1 MIESR
6 PFTAGTRT
14 FVNAAASGAHL
25 CYTPARP
32 QSETEQTL
40 MSTSAQEITLLL
52 RAWNDGDEAALE
64 KLTPLVYQ
72 ELRRLA
78 HRHLAGER
86 KDHSLQT
93 SALVNEAYLRLV
105 DARAVNWQNRAH
117 FFGVS
122 ARLMRQILVDFARQR
137 DSQKRGGAVSIVGL
151 EDTPN
156 QGLDLAHTWSADL
169 IALDD
174 ALCLLST
181 LNPRHSQ
188 IVELRFFGGLTEA
201 EIAEVLQVS
210 ERTVRSDW
218 RVARAWLHRE
228 LSRQ

>member
-1 MIESR
+1 M
-6 PFTAGTRT
+6 A
-14 FVNAAASGAHL
+14 
-25 CYTPARP
+25 
-32 QSETEQTL
+32 
-40 MSTSAQEITLLL
+40 STSPQEITFLL
-52 RAWNDGDEAALE
+52 RAWKDGDEAALE

-78 HRHLAGER
+78 HRHLARER
-86 KDHSLQT
+86 QDHSLQT

-105 DARAVNWQNRAH
+105 NAQQVDWQDRAH

-137 DSQKRGGAVSIVGL
+137 DSQKRGGAISVVAL

-156 QGLDLAHTWSADL
+156 QGADIAQMRSADL

-174 ALCLLST
+174 ALNLLVT

-188 IVELRFFGGLTEA
+188 IVELRFFGGLTEV

-218 RVARAWLHRE
+218 RVARAWLQRE
-228 LSRQ
+228 LSRS

>member
-1 MIESR
+1 M
-6 PFTAGTRT
+6 T
-14 FVNAAASGAHL
+14 
-25 CYTPARP
+25 
-32 QSETEQTL
+32 
-40 MSTSAQEITLLL
+40 STSPEEITLLL

-64 KLTPLVYQ
+64 RLTQLVYQ
-72 ELRRLA
+72 ELHRLA

-86 KDHSLQT
+86 GEHGLQT

-105 DARAVNWQNRAH
+105 DAQQVNWQNRAH

-122 ARLMRQILVDFARQR
+122 ARLMRQILVDFARSR
-137 DSQKRGGAVSIVGL
+137 DSLKRGGEVSVIGL
-151 EDTPN
+151 EDTPK
-156 QGLDLAHTWSADL
+156 QGLDIAQTRSADL

-174 ALCLLST
+174 ALNLLMT

-188 IVELRFFGGLTEA
+188 IVELRFFGGLTEV

-218 RVARAWLHRE
+218 RVARAWLQRE
-228 LSRQ
+228 LSRG